1 MIIFL
6 NCFSFKQY
14 KIKNLLK
21 KYYIKINYMTCK
33 KKCADLVYGM
43 SLMGIVVGILLLS
56 GCIINKS
63 DYINKTE

>member
-1 MIIFL
+1 
-6 NCFSFKQY
+6 
-14 KIKNLLK
+14 
-21 KYYIKINYMTCK
+21 MTCK